1 MPPYPPEAMRYLAT
15 PAGAGAMD
23 AADAVGESGSTSCG
37 DLVRISLRIGGGRVR
52 EARFQAF
59 GCGAATAAASAAC
72 ARLTGASM
80 DQALRLD
87 AASLDRDLGGL
98 GAARMHGV
106 EIVEDAVAR
115 ALEAWY
121 SGRLGEVG
129 LPLRADRVAVAMSG
143 GVDSVVAA

>member
-1 MPPYPPEAMRYLAT
+1 ME
-15 PAGAGAMD
+15 G
-23 AADAVGESGSTSCG
+23 ADAVGESGSTACG

-72 ARLTGASM
+72 ARLDGAPL
-80 DQALRLD
+80 DEALRLSAAALD
-87 AASLDRDLGGL
+87 ATWAGS
-98 GAARMHGV
+98 ARSRRHGP

-121 SGRLGEVG
+121 SPPPRRGRPAAAWRPGGGGDERRG
-129 LPLRADRVAVAMSG
+129 GQRRGGHAAARRRVTTWSA
-143 GVDSVVAA
+143 